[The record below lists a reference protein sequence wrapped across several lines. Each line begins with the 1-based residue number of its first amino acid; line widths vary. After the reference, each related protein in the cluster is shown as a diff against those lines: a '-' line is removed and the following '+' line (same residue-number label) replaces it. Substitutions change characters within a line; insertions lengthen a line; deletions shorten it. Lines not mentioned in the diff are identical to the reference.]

1 MAAQARRVAAHL
13 AAISFLLLGPCVVA
27 AEAAADTP
35 TTPRRVFGLH
45 RLQSFR
51 ACASPEDSARLC
63 LSFLQEEIA
72 NPTTKTRGLGNGF
85 ITHEYVLAQIVLAAA
100 QASPQPNG
108 KVLHQAARDAR
119 AGSYRDCIGLTLGL
133 MGDRTVVPF
142 LINYAADETNPPNL
156 RERAI
161 RALGKCPDAR
171 AIPVLATA
179 LSDPYYVY
187 LQDRMVYVIRVTARS
202 SLLRLKAAGIALPAD
217 VEHALA
223 QVVTWEQLP
232 PDAVIP

>member
-1 MAAQARRVAAHL
+1 MAAQARRVAARL

-45 RLQSFR
+45 RLRSFR

-100 QASPQPNG
+100 QASPQRSAPG
-108 KVLHQAARDAR
+108 CPRRARRQLPGLHRADAR
-119 AGSYRDCIGLTLGL
+119 
-133 MGDRTVVPF
+133 
-142 LINYAADETNPPNL
+142 
-156 RERAI
+156 
-161 RALGKCPDAR
+161 PDGR
-171 AIPVLATA
+171 PHRGAIPH
-179 LSDPYYVY
+179 
-187 LQDRMVYVIRVTARS
+187 Q
-202 SLLRLKAAGIALPAD
+202 LRGG
-217 VEHALA
+217 
-223 QVVTWEQLP
+223 
-232 PDAVIP
+232 

>member
-1 MAAQARRVAAHL
+1 
-13 AAISFLLLGPCVVA
+13 
-27 AEAAADTP
+27 
-35 TTPRRVFGLH
+35 
-45 RLQSFR
+45 
-51 ACASPEDSARLC
+51 
-63 LSFLQEEIA
+63 
-72 NPTTKTRGLGNGF
+72 
-85 ITHEYVLAQIVLAAA
+85 
-100 QASPQPNG
+100 
-108 KVLHQAARDAR
+108 
-119 AGSYRDCIGLTLGL
+119 

-161 RALGKCPDAR
+161 RALGECPDAR